1 MGWKYWIMTDNID
14 WLISV
19 DSLIP
24 AYLTRWF
31 DLFNYNPEER
41 KHCGRTWLVR
51 AQRFLDF
58 VRFRLHTYT
67 RTQQSLTFLWT
78 TKNWNRYLDSSRS
91 SGYKTQGYTF
101 LGAFYLYFFIFIFY
115 LSILPFKKCL
125 NICGYLGNYN
135 HWLYVRFS
143 ISLYY

>member
-31 DLFNYNPEER
+31 DLFNHNLEER

-58 VRFRLHTYT
+58 VRFQLHTYA

-78 TKNWNRYLDSSRS
+78 TINWNRYLDSSRS

-101 LGAFYLYFFIFIFY
+101 FGDFYLYFFYLYLLFKYSSFQKMFEHLRIFRK
-115 LSILPFKKCL
+115 L
-125 NICGYLGNYN
+125 
-135 HWLYVRFS
+135 
-143 ISLYY
+143 